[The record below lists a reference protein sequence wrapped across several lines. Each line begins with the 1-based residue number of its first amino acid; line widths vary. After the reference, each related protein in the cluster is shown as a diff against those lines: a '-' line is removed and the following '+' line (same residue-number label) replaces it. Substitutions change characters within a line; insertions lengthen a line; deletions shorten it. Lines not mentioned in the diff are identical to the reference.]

1 MGLKD
6 DNPTVADLILQ
17 LQSSFFSSEFQQV
30 AKTLTEREEHIK
42 DEYLKLKKKAEEEKY
57 AMFNENLK
65 LRDQL
70 KKKEDEIDAMKKLID
85 EYERKVRVYENRFDD
100 KGLGLEK
107 KAKESMGSSLN
118 LAESFRPPAFT
129 KKEGSKRKLEVK
141 SYEIINIDDDDDQ
154 GRRVTDEVKR
164 EYKYNTYDDDLEVI
178 SSTKRRRAAS
188 EIKTTPGSKETKSE
202 HHDESAKITK
212 KIELDSPEEPD
223 SGSDTEKINKIYMSS
238 ISKVKKHKEEWK
250 SESDMVKD
258 LEKDD
263 ELCLNGVCAL
273 HRQRIIVHGADIN
286 RLSTLGRKLTDGDS
300 QNKLKKKASEL
311 NQYDL
316 KDCRMFA
323 KKYSLQL
330 FNIYQDKSDPFF
342 PTSRSQEKRS
352 DVYRE

>member
-1 MGLKD
+1 MGLKE
-6 DNPTVADLILQ
+6 DNPTVEDLILQ
-17 LQSSFFSSEFQQV
+17 LQSSFFSAEFQQV

-42 DEYLKLKKKAEEEKY
+42 DEYLKLKKKAEEEKD
-57 AMFNENLK
+57 AIFKENMK

-70 KKKEDEIDAMKKLID
+70 KKKEEEIGAMKKLID
-85 EYERKVRVYENRFDD
+85 EYKRKTRVYENRFDD

-118 LAESFRPPAFT
+118 LAESCRPPGFT
-129 KKEGSKRKLEVK
+129 KKEGSKRKLEAK
-141 SYEIINIDDDDDQ
+141 SHEIINIDDDDDQ
-154 GRRVTDEVKR
+154 GKRVTDEVKR
-164 EYKYNTYDDDLEVI
+164 EYIYNIDDDDLVVFP
-178 SSTKRRRAAS
+178 STKRRRAAS
-188 EIKTTPGSKETKSE
+188 EIKTTPGSKETK
-202 HHDESAKITK
+202 KITK

-223 SGSDTEKINKIYMSS
+223 SGSDTEKINKAYMSS

-250 SESDMVKD
+250 LESDMVKD

-273 HRQRIIVHGADIN
+273 QKIIVHGADTD
-286 RLSTLGRKLTDGDS
+286 RLTTLGRKLIDGDS

-352 DVYRE
+352 DV